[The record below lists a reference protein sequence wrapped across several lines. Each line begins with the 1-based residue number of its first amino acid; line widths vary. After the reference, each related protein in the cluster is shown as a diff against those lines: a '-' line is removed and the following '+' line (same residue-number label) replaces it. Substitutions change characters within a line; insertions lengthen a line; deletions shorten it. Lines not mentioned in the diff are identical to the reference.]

1 LLTPLVGLVLLL
13 TGATAAAQPFSAR
26 SLDDRAAAWAAADAQ
41 IVARAAPRLIDG
53 ALAPTFEAMDRRV
66 VAYADWVYGWFSSLL
81 TAWDLAAIG
90 AVEIQQE
97 VSAGQV
103 PDPATLYERLADVV
117 QERFDQTV
125 AHPAGTEIRIAEAWS
140 RSMQRVA
147 ALDATL
153 ATERRE
159 RIRELAA
166 RRGVDPAPALD
177 RYGAPLL
184 KDEIFALE
192 LPPAAVHRALSG
204 VEDGAGGTT
213 DRVLIRS
220 LRPLM
225 TRAISVTTRLLLAP
239 AIGGIVASPVAGTS
253 GLAAAA
259 ATLVS
264 ISAGIW
270 GVDYAINRLDSA
282 LTRSE
287 FETTLRVLVQDAH
300 ARTSGI
306 LRDQALATVCAAM
319 TDPTPCAPLQQVAAP
334 RSGG

>member
-1 LLTPLVGLVLLL
+1 MAIVGLGLLL
-13 TGATAAAQPFSAR
+13 TGATASAR
-26 SLDDRAAAWAAADAQ
+26 SLFAPALDDRAAAWAAEDAQ
-41 IVARAAPRLIDG
+41 ILTRAAPRLIDG

-66 VAYADWVYGWFSSLL
+66 AAYADWVYGWFSSLL

-117 QERFDQTV
+117 QERFDETV
-125 AHPAGTEIRIAEAWS
+125 AHPEATENQVVEAWS
-140 RSMQRVA
+140 RSMLRVA

-153 ATERRE
+153 AAERRE
-159 RIRELAA
+159 RIRTLAD
-166 RRGVDPAPALD
+166 RLDVDPAPALD
-177 RYGAPLL
+177 LYGVRLL
-184 KDEIFALE
+184 NDEISAQE
-192 LPPAAVHRALSG
+192 VRSTAVRRALSG

-270 GVDYAINRLDSA
+270 GVDYAANRLDSA

-287 FETTLRVLVQDAH
+287 FETTLRGLVQDAH

-306 LRDQALATVCAAM
+306 LRDQATATVCAAM
-319 TDPTPCAPLQQVAAP
+319 TDPTPCASLQQVAAP